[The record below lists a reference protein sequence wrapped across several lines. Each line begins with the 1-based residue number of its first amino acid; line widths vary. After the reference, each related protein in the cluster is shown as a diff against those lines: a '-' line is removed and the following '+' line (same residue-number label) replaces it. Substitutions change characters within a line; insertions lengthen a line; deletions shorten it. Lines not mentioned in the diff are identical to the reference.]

1 MSVAETC
8 GVNRM
13 IRSTYIVAS
22 AANTTTRACS
32 RNAALDLRMG
42 GTLTLAR
49 ERGGAGVA

>member
-22 AANTTTRACS
+22 AANAISRACS
-32 RNAALDLRMG
+32 RNAALDLSMD
-42 GTLTLAR
+42 GTWTPAW
-49 ERGGAGVA
+49 ERGGAVVV